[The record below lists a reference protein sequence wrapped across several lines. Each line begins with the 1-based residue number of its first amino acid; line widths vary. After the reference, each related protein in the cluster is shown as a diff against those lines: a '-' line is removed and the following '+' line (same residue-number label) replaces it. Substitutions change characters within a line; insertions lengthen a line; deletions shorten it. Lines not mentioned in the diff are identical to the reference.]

1 MGITDLQQTP
11 ASNPKVMLKIF
22 AQLPGAA
29 QPETFIFN
37 FTSAATAR
45 SEADAIKDAL
55 STVIQNAK
63 TGSPMPA
70 ANGGGGGGGG
80 GTSAAMTIAQAVSSG
95 GPGTTEWSDDSWLKK
110 DTELQQS
117 LLRKDPALQKTFMES
132 LRTKPESINT
142 SQFTDGFWSAR
153 LHLLRAHAI
162 ERSQTRGAYN
172 VLPTIKPRNEEN
184 QVRLSISRE
193 QVALIFSQH
202 AVVKRAYDESVPK
215 LSEEKF
221 WSRFFQSRLFKKL
234 KGEKIVPSD
243 PTDNVL
249 DKYLDVDE
257 EAERAM
263 RLLNAHVPHTID
275 LEGNEQNHSQR
286 KGNQPD
292 LTMRPTH
299 LDKVPIIRTLN
310 SLSEK
315 IMAQVQPSDIDPSAP
330 IGMDEETFNQLQ
342 LRDLADD
349 TEESRIILNI
359 KDQTRFFSDDKEN
372 EVSQESKIYAKQDPK
387 KVLFDLRDDLT
398 SASEFDLATQ
408 IGFEVDS
415 DSDDEETAAKPRVV
429 SRSTLKKANTQVFT
443 AVRDR
448 RLQTEDLSNPTPGLV
463 SVEQRSSGL
472 SSIIYDRL
480 TLTHATT
487 TEFLH
492 QFWNAFLSG
501 DPDRA
506 GEIAMLAQSLDR
518 AMERISAVAEDAEK
532 EKDAEIERL
541 KKEAR
546 ALYDKTGR
554 KRPPDLESVKGG
566 SVAVNQLLDPTVRAM
581 GVATARYKKALTEQ
595 DGGAVG

>member
-1 MGITDLQQTP
+1 MTDLQQTP

-257 EAERAM
+257 EAERAK